1 MRIATT
7 LLATTVV
14 ATATWASTALAEH
27 RVKPLARV
35 DQLALRLEH
44 QAEGTCRL
52 IKTHYVR
59 HGEYDRLVASAAE
72 ISQRAGHIHADAHDT
87 HGGARDM
94 RHIRR
99 ELDHAE
105 DLVHD
110 MRRIVRRMKRDVEFE
125 SHRFEPHRYGY
136 SRPQLGVSF
145 GHGFRISLVSHN
157 APTHSR
163 HYRHGHVS
171 SGQQRT
177 LNLLSARLKNM
188 DRLVHELDEL
198 TWHMPRH

>member
-7 LLATTVV
+7 LFAAALALTTS
-14 ATATWASTALAEH
+14 ASTATAEH
-27 RVKPLARV
+27 RAKPLARV

-44 QAEGTCRL
+44 QAESTRRL
-52 IKTHYVR
+52 IQTHYVR

-72 ISQRAGHIHADAHDT
+72 IAQRAGHIHADAHDT
-87 HGGARDM
+87 HGGVRDM

-105 DLVHD
+105 NLLHD

-145 GHGFRISLVSHN
+145 GHGFRISLVGHDVPSYG
-157 APTHSR
+157 R
-163 HYRHGHVS
+163 HHRHGHVS